1 MRINIYTESFRLN
14 VYLFFS
20 VPPIK
25 ISHGEFSEFS
35 LHRIEEVVDCAGGT
49 RSEEEIYMEKPYPQ
63 CDGI

>member
-1 MRINIYTESFRLN
+1 MLS
-14 VYLFFS
+14 VFS

-25 ISHGEFSEFS
+25 ISHREFSEFS